1 MQAERLVTM
10 SGTRDA
16 RVLWFFAGGLAGL
29 LAWSKIF
36 ESLAAC
42 DHVEDLDPI
51 IDRDCGLAR
60 IVLSSRAAD
69 VHRKKHNPLWIHEGP
84 AGAEV
89 LWCERPEVWADG
101 AQLAE
106 TLLTGGDK
114 QTLAG
119 GPGYDAEVRLERR
132 NQPWREG

>member
-10 SGTRDA
+10 SGTRDD

-29 LAWSKIF
+29 LAWSKLF
-36 ESLAAC
+36 GSLAAG
-42 DHVEDLDPI
+42 DRVEDLAPI
-51 IDRDCGLAR
+51 IDRDCGLTR
-60 IVLSSRAAD
+60 FVLSSRAAD
-69 VHRKKHNPLWIHEGP
+69 VHRKRHNPLWVHEGP

-101 AQLAE
+101 AELAE

-119 GPGYDAEVRLERR
+119 GPGYDAPLHMERWDT
-132 NQPWREG
+132 PWAKS